1 MTNKNVLTQMRGE
14 SMEAFIERVRNMSN
28 EEKLAAA
35 ELQRNQVLDGY
46 HNTSK
51 ESNYKRKVYH
61 K

>member
-1 MTNKNVLTQMRGE
+1 MTKNLLTQQRGE
-14 SMEAFIERVRNMSN
+14 SLEQFVERVRAMSS
-28 EEKLAAA
+28 EERVEAA

-51 ESNYKRKVYH
+51 QSDYRRKVYH

>member
-1 MTNKNVLTQMRGE
+1 MTNKNTLTQQKGE
-14 SMEAFIERVRNMSN
+14 SIEVFIARVRNMNN
-28 EEKLAAA
+28 EERLEAA
-35 ELQRNQVLDGY
+35 ERQRAAVLEGY

>member
-1 MTNKNVLTQMRGE
+1 MSSE
-14 SMEAFIERVRNMSN
+14 ERV
-28 EEKLAAA
+28 EAA

-51 ESNYKRKVYH
+51 QSDYRRKVYH

>member
-1 MTNKNVLTQMRGE
+1 MTNKNSLTQMRGE
-14 SMEAFIERVRNMSN
+14 SLEAFIARVRAMSN
-28 EEKLAAA
+28 EERLEAA
-35 ELQRNQVLDGY
+35 EQQRTAVLEGY

>member
-1 MTNKNVLTQMRGE
+1 MTKNLLTQQRGE
-14 SMEAFIERVRNMSN
+14 SLEQFVERVRAMSS
-28 EEKLAAA
+28 EERVEAA